1 MSDQPRPGSEALS
14 PSRVYRIEGICDRF
28 EDAWQAG
35 QRPQIENYL
44 GEVPERE
51 RPGLWRELLQEIII
65 LPDFARR
72 ALVGEITASKRGE
85 QRVRWIPAMAI

>member
-1 MSDQPRPGSEALS
+1 MSDQPRPGSDAAS
-14 PSRVYRIEGICDRF
+14 FSRVGRIEGICDRF

-51 RPGLWRELLQEIII
+51 RPGLWRELLQLE
-65 LPDFARR
+65 LDYRRQAGETLAAADYLRRFPDQAEMVL
-72 ALVGEITASKRGE
+72 ALFG
-85 QRVRWIPAMAI
+85 